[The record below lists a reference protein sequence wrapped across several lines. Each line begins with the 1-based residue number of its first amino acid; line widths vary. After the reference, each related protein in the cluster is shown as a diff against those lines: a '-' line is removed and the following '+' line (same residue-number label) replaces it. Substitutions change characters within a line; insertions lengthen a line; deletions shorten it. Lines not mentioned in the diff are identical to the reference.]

1 MTAPTPTDRYGPR
14 SLVAALATI
23 MIVETATWVW
33 LPLWIANLFFFAIA
47 SAVVVPIG
55 LFMSQLPDEI
65 GQAGRG
71 ILAGYLATPLTIVIA
86 LIPAGLIYL
95 LLD

>member
-23 MIVETATWVW
+23 VIVETATWVW

-47 SAVVVPIG
+47 TAVVVPIG

-65 GQAGRG
+65 GQA
-71 ILAGYLATPLTIVIA
+71 AGDPCGLPRDTVDDRDHAHPG
-86 LIPAGLIYL
+86 GLIYL